1 MADDQEPDLQEE
13 SNWDFEQAETRP
25 PTRSN
30 RVVVSVAF
38 TRPDFEQVAEYA
50 ESVNMKTSEFIRTA
64 ALEKA
69 GNQAEASNIS
79 CSVSNARFIISG
91 SSIGI
96 ATHVRASVF
105 QSEPAIT
112 A

>member
-1 MADDQEPDLQEE
+1 MPDDQELDLQDE
-13 SNWDFEQAETRP
+13 SNWDFDQAETRP

-38 TRPDFEQVAEYA
+38 ARQDFEEVAEYA

-64 ALEKA
+64 ALEKL
-69 GNQAEASNIS
+69 GSQAEASGIS
-79 CSVSNARFIISG
+79 CSVSNAGFLISG
-91 SSIGI
+91 SHIGSS
-96 ATHVRASVF
+96 TQVLSSVF
-105 QSEPAIT
+105 QDEPAVT

>member
-1 MADDQEPDLQEE
+1 MPDDQERELQDE

-38 TRPDFEQVAEYA
+38 ARQDFEEVAEYA

-64 ALEKA
+64 ALEKV
-69 GNQAEASNIS
+69 GSQAEASGIS
-79 CSVSNARFIISG
+79 CSVSNAGVIIAG
-91 SSIGI
+91 AGIGI
-96 ATHVRASVF
+96 STQVRGSFF
-105 QSEPAIT
+105 QIEPAII

>member
-1 MADDQEPDLQEE
+1 MPNDEELDLQDE

-38 TRPDFEQVAEYA
+38 TRQDFEEVAEYA

-64 ALEKA
+64 ALEKVS
-69 GNQAEASNIS
+69 NQAEASGIS
-79 CSVSNARFIISG
+79 CSVSNAGFIISG
-91 SSIGI
+91 GHIGI
-96 ATHVRASVF
+96 STHVGASFF
-105 QSEPAIT
+105 QDEPAIT